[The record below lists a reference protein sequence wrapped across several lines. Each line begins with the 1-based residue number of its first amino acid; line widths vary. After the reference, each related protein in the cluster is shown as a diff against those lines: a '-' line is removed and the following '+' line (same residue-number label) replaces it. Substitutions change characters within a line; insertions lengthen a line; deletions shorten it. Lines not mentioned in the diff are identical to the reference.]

1 MNHVGYRLVVFHR
14 VCAQGQLLPVVP
26 VVCEVLRALRGRVDT
41 ASIALTD
48 SEMLLCMEFF
58 NWIIDR
64 FANAED
70 DVDVELKVGHRDDLQ
85 DKTGSTFAALFAC
98 LSLPHIG
105 FACSDVVG

>member
-1 MNHVGYRLVVFHR
+1 MVVFHR

-26 VVCEVLRALRGRVDT
+26 VVCEVLRALGGRVDT

-70 DVDVELKVGHRDDLQ
+70 DGDGELKVGHDIK

-98 LSLPHIG
+98 LSLPHIE

>member
-1 MNHVGYRLVVFHR
+1 
-14 VCAQGQLLPVVP
+14 
-26 VVCEVLRALRGRVDT
+26 
-41 ASIALTD
+41 
-48 SEMLLCMEFF
+48 MEFF

-70 DVDVELKVGHRDDLQ
+70 DVDVELKVGHDLQ